1 MKKIRTVL
9 VIDDDP
15 INNVICKTLIHTL
28 HFSEV
33 VHSFVR
39 AKEALEYLK
48 DAIENQPDKIPQ
60 VIFLDVNMPEMDGWE
75 FLEEYDKLP
84 TDFKE
89 NCQLYMLSSSVN
101 REDMRKSEHYKY
113 IRDFI
118 QKPLSPVSLED
129 VQNSFNTEQKAQD

>member
-1 MKKIRTVL
+1 MKKIQTVL

-28 HFSEV
+28 RFSEV
-33 VHSFVR
+33 VYSFVR
-39 AKEALEYLK
+39 AKEALDYLRNATEK
-48 DAIENQPDKIPQ
+48 QPEKIPQ

-75 FLEEYDKLP
+75 FLEEYDKLAA
-84 TDFKE
+84 DFKE
-89 NCQLYMLSSSVN
+89 SCLLYMLSSSVN

-129 VQNSFNTEQKAQD
+129 VQGTYGG

>member
-1 MKKIRTVL
+1 MKKIHTVL

-15 INNVICKTLIHTL
+15 INNVICKTLIRTL
-28 HFSEV
+28 RFSEV

-39 AKEALEYLK
+39 AKEALEYLRN
-48 DAIENQPDKIPQ
+48 AIDNQPEKVPQ
-60 VIFLDVNMPEMDGWE
+60 VLFLDVNMPEMDGWE
-75 FLEEYDKLP
+75 FLEEYDKFP
-84 TDFKE
+84 ADFKE
-89 NCQLYMLSSSVN
+89 NCHLYMLSSSVN

-129 VQNSFNTEQKAQD
+129 VQGGYSV

>member
-1 MKKIRTVL
+1 MKKIQTVL

-28 HFSEV
+28 RFSEAV
-33 VHSFVR
+33 YSFVR
-39 AKEALEYLK
+39 AKEALDYLK
-48 DAIENQPDKIPQ
+48 NALDNQPEKIPQ

-75 FLEEYDKLP
+75 FLEEYDKLSA
-84 TDFKE
+84 DFKE
-89 NCQLYMLSSSVN
+89 ACHLYMLSSSVN

-129 VQNSFNTEQKAQD
+129 VQGSFGM